1 MVSSGLAEV
10 EQTKNGP
17 RYLQT
22 AKDDLRCLKIMACF
36 IEGPG
41 VDLRVLD
48 LLVGGL
54 ADHHVAGQAAP
65 GGHRVVEVASAHH
78 CRLLPY
84 KAKDGCIS
92 SDRQMSCV
100 CVEKFSHICIV
111 VCCNTATLK
120 TD

>member
-10 EQTKNGP
+10 DQTKYGP

-22 AKDDLRCLKIMACF
+22 AKDDLRCLKIMASF

-92 SDRQMSCV
+92 SDMQMSCV
-100 CVEKFSHICIV
+100 CVEKFSHVCIV
-111 VCCNTATLK
+111 VCFDGVILQR
-120 TD
+120 